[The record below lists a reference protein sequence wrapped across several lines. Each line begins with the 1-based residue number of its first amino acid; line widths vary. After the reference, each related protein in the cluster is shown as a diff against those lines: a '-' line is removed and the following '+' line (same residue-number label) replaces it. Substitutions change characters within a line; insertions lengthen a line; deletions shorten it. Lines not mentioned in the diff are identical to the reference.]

1 MLTVETKTGVAAR
14 GVNPHKLGVVLG
26 AFLACYHAAW
36 SGLVLLGWAQSLL
49 DFVFWLHFIE
59 PPYRVGAFGLGRAIA
74 LVLVTAAIGYVFG
87 QVLGAIWNKVHELE
101 RGRLP

>member
-59 PPYRVGAFGLGRAIA
+59 PPYRVGEFVLARAIGLILFTGA
-74 LVLVTAAIGYVFG
+74 LGYVIG
-87 QVLGAIWNKVHELE
+87 QVFGALWNKAHDA
-101 RGRLP
+101 